1 MTAQW
6 DRERVR
12 ATVYAMPGQTAQ
24 EIGEQLELSPAVTG
38 ECLRDLEL
46 YGSVEAW
53 DDGEGL
59 RWFPTL

>member
-1 MTAQW
+1 MITQR

-24 EIGEQLELSPAVTG
+24 EIGEQLEMTPAVTG

>member
-1 MTAQW
+1 MTTQW
-6 DRERVR
+6 DRESVR
-12 ATVYAMPGQTAQ
+12 ATVYALPGQTAQ
-24 EIGEQLELSPAVTG
+24 EIGEQLELSPAATH
-38 ECLRDLEL
+38 ECLRDLEV

>member
-1 MTAQW
+1 MITRW
-6 DRERVR
+6 DIERVR

-24 EIGEQLELSPAVTG
+24 EIGKQLELSPAATR

>member
-1 MTAQW
+1 MTTQW
-6 DRERVR
+6 DRDRVR
-12 ATVYAMPGQTAQ
+12 ATVYATPGQTAQ
-24 EIGEQLELSPAVTG
+24 EIGEQLEMTPAATRDA
-38 ECLRDLEL
+38 LRDLEV

>member
-1 MTAQW
+1 MITQR

-24 EIGEQLELSPAVTG
+24 EIGEQLEMTPAATRDA
-38 ECLRDLEL
+38 LRDLEV

-53 DDGEGL
+53 HDGEDL
-59 RWFPTL
+59 RWFPAL

>member
-1 MTAQW
+1 MTTQW

-24 EIGEQLELSPAVTG
+24 EIAEQLEMTPAATRD
-38 ECLRDLEL
+38 CLRDLEL

>member
-1 MTAQW
+1 MITQW
-6 DRERVR
+6 DRESVR
-12 ATVYAMPGQTAQ
+12 ATVYALPGQTAQ
-24 EIGEQLELSPAVTG
+24 EIGEQLEMTPAAT
-38 ECLRDLEL
+38 CDALRDLEV

>member
-1 MTAQW
+1 MTTQQN
-6 DRERVR
+6 RESVR

-24 EIGEQLELSPAVTG
+24 EIGEQLELSPAVTR
-38 ECLRDLEL
+38 ECLRDLEV

-53 DDGEGL
+53 DDSEGL